1 MESQNETQR
10 IGAVIVAKSG
20 KLSKERGRERDAMWK
35 RRSRFNRRKIRT
47 MSTKGRK
54 RTLLLE
60 TAHFTSESALI
71 SSRKRRRRKPRIDAA
86 RKRTPEERKKKSEN
100 ANESVPAKRKQRQ
113 RCQGLRERKRS
124 KRRETVV
131 LPQQRMNFI
140 RDPLTLTSGN

>member
-20 KLSKERGRERDAMWK
+20 RLSKERGRERRNVKAAIAIQSPKDSNDVDK
-35 RRSRFNRRKIRT
+35 RKKTNASVRNRTLYERECFNFIEKTSTQKASNRRGAKEDT
-47 MSTKGRK
+47 GR
-54 RTLLLE
+54 E
-60 TAHFTSESALI
+60 G
-71 SSRKRRRRKPRIDAA
+71 
-86 RKRTPEERKKKSEN
+86 KKSEN